1 MVGCGSD
8 GNMEKMIGI
17 KVFEG
22 LRSEGDE
29 FAYISDWIIEE
40 PPPGASTKERYQNQS
55 SDHAPSYKVS

>member
-1 MVGCGSD
+1 
-8 GNMEKMIGI
+8 MEKMIGI

-40 PPPGASTKERYQNQS
+40 PPPGASTKERYQNQFS
-55 SDHAPSYKVS
+55 QAIVQSILILSFG